1 MEETIDFSGAKLEDF
16 KIGESGAVYEPAQ
29 EPTQETAQ
37 EPVQEPA
44 QESEPAQEAAPE
56 PAKAEPAKPEETK
69 AEETKTD
76 YQFKDDFIK
85 QVVEFYEKTG
95 DLTPFLQAKTI
106 DFTSMTDEDILRRNL
121 REQYSDLSE
130 KAFDR
135 LYKQQVIDKYKLDA
149 DEWGEEDSELGR
161 ELLKAEASKL
171 RNEYLEWQ
179 KNFSAPEPKVNNDQ
193 SQAEAE
199 AAELMKRFEQEV
211 RSNDLTKSLLESKKL
226 SIKTSDG
233 EFNYEL
239 SEPSA
244 LLDMTIDNDRFFSQF
259 TNEQGQLDYGKWY
272 KTVAYSQNPELF
284 EKALINY
291 GKTLGRSEVT
301 KEIKNPITAPA
312 GDVPTESSGDF
323 KTGLLQAFASRG
335 IQK

>member
-1 MEETIDFSGAKLEDF
+1 MEETLDFSGAKLEDF
-16 KIGESGAVYEPAQ
+16 KIGETEAVNETETAPEPVAETAPAQETASEPVVEPAQ
-29 EPTQETAQ
+29 VATQAEVVKE
-37 EPVQEPA
+37 EPVQPA
-44 QESEPAQEAAPE
+44 E
-56 PAKAEPAKPEETK
+56 
-69 AEETKTD
+69 

-106 DFTSMTDEDILRRNL
+106 DFTKMSDEDVLRRNL
-121 REQYSDLSE
+121 REQYSDLSD

-135 LYKQQVIDKYKLDA
+135 LYKQQVIDKFKLDA

-179 KNFSAPEPKVNNDQ
+179 KNFSAPEPKVSDEQ
-193 SQAEAE
+193 AQAEAQAIE
-199 AAELMKRFEQEV
+199 AMKMFEQEV
-211 RSNDLTKSLLESKKL
+211 RSNELTKNILESKKIA
-226 SIKTSDG
+226 IKTNDG
-233 EFNYEL
+233 EFNYEIPQAE
-239 SEPSA
+239 S
-244 LLDMTIDNDRFFSQF
+244 LLEMTIDNDKFFSQF
-259 TNEQGQLDYGKWY
+259 ASDQGQLDYGKWY

-301 KEIKNPITAPA
+301 KEIKNPATAPV
-312 GDVPTESSGDF
+312 GDVPTEGSGDF
-323 KTGLLQAFASRG
+323 RTGLLQAFAQRG
-335 IQK
+335 ISK